1 MTGEPAGAVRRQLLA
16 VATMAWLAGCATL
29 PDARPPSGA
38 EPQVWRGRFALTVE
52 PNDRVAD
59 GQRSSGSFELTHA
72 DSFTEL
78 ALRSPLGN
86 TLAAAR
92 SDARGATRTTADGRI
107 ERAASTD
114 ELTERLF
121 GWPIPELRLP
131 AWLSGQVAG
140 NESGWQVRVDARS
153 DAGPSRL
160 TIVYP
165 QRVTLRLIVDER

>member
-1 MTGEPAGAVRRQLLA
+1 MLG
-16 VATMAWLAGCATL
+16 WLAGCATL

-38 EPQVWRGRFALTVE
+38 EPQVWSGRFALTVE
-52 PNDRVAD
+52 LNDRAPQ
-59 GQRSSGSFELTHA
+59 GQRSSGNFELTHA

-92 SDARGATRTTADGRI
+92 SDARGATLTTADGRI

-121 GWPIPELRLP
+121 GWPIPVQRLP
-131 AWLSGQVAG
+131 AWLSGRVAG
-140 NESGWQVRVDARS
+140 NEAGWQVRIDAGGQ
-153 DAGPSRL
+153 AGPSRL

-165 QRVTLRLIVDER
+165 QRVTLRLIVDDR